1 MSGRRLKNAI
11 VVLVGLALAA
21 LGAYN
26 IVLKAT
32 WTQVDDGVFWRQAP
46 QGLVAS
52 RIAPGGPA
60 ARAGVLEGDILLAVD
75 GEEAL
80 SPARLEAALS
90 GRRDGAAAPPCR
102 RRG

>member
-11 VVLVGLALAA
+11 VVLAGLALAA

-52 RIAPGGPA
+52 RLAPGGPPPA
-60 ARAGVLEGDILLAVD
+60 PACSRATSSWPWTARR
-75 GEEAL
+75 
-80 SPARLEAALS
+80 P
-90 GRRDGAAAPPCR
+90 
-102 RRG
+102 